1 MLHVKKAS
9 AGSGK
14 TYQLAKM
21 FIKLLLT
28 VKYDGKKR
36 RLRNEESLQEALS
49 SILAVTFTVKA
60 TAEMKQRIVK
70 NLAKLGTADA
80 PNMTAKEIEEVPF
93 LTDFIKEL
101 NTTRDEIAR
110 LSRKALRHL
119 LLHYSDFKVQT
130 IDSFFQSVLH
140 TFAYEASL
148 DDNFN
153 MELDSRY
160 VNSVGFDAALDS
172 LSRKTDDKARQQ
184 EVIFW
189 LNKLMKESTDRN
201 KWNVFARQEGKN
213 YLYSEL
219 VKETENL
226 EREDFHKI
234 KEELEK
240 YFKNLGRPFRDI
252 VREVEDTIYADLPQL
267 FVERKETAEEVLKE
281 LKKCGLSIDDL
292 CQHGPGR
299 IRNSLEYT
307 DPFKTDLIAL
317 AGKALVNERKKK
329 DSGHSLS
336 TKGKDRFKKLCRE
349 NEGINSSLIND
360 LDSAYDVWAEKYNK
374 LQKYLNENKEI
385 LITWEH
391 YKEMLPRLV
400 LVLEI
405 TDRKREFL
413 ESSNALQISD
423 TAHVLSRIIDGE
435 DTPFVYERMGSRINH
450 YLIDEF
456 QDTSR
461 MQWQNLYP
469 LLSNSEAFEYDN
481 LIIGDAKQSIY
492 RFRNA
497 DYRLIQEVDKMFHKV
512 VPYTSDTP
520 PKDMRRENMN
530 FRSKPLIVEFNNFVF
545 SQILNTSQPGKADK
559 EKPEMLFGEEVT
571 EIYKD
576 CVQALPDKEEI
587 KRGVKRSR
595 GYVELIFHPGV
606 GVENGED
613 TAGGGS
619 VSMNNLGFL
628 QLTDRIME
636 LKERG
641 YEFREISIL
650 VQSHDQ
656 GSAVIASIS
665 KYNND
670 NPDSQIPV
678 ISEENLLVAGALS
691 VRIIIHGLE
700 VAARGEQNP
709 LPVNPILH
717 DPVEEEELFGMLQI
731 LPSLA
736 LPAVVEAI
744 AEKFVPESR
753 RNDEAPFLAAFQ
765 DAVLDY
771 CASHPGDIGQF
782 LKWWKR
788 KSKTLTINSPEESD
802 GVKILTIHKA
812 KGLENKCVILPYAG
826 FNFVPSRLHS
836 EWRWVKPHPDIPGH
850 ELLPPYLPLPT
861 KVSLRDTLH
870 ADVRNQYCMEVALD
884 ELNKMYVG
892 FTRPVEE
899 LYIYLPLPKS
909 EGNARASSILL
920 DMVSEE
926 TETSGLLSKKFRVKE
941 EGEGRTV
948 VKYGLPAKKV
958 QIEIE
963 RENKEKKVM
972 DLERYDISTEGAK
985 MQFENGNKLLNS
997 LPRTLEEGEKVDP
1010 RTEGKLKH
1018 RVLQLT
1024 NRPED
1029 LKKALLEMKREGL
1042 INASQLEEWGKEL
1055 EKAILS
1061 VKDYGWFDADKR
1073 IISERPIIESK
1084 ASTNYRPDRVV
1095 VDNEGNATVID
1106 YKFGDRENYHKKQVK
1121 NYVALLKASE
1131 MFASV
1136 SGYLW
1141 YMPDSQPEKV
1151 I

>member
-21 FIKLLLT
+21 FIKLLLS

-36 RLRNEESLQEALS
+36 ILRNEESLQEALS

-60 TAEMKQRIVK
+60 TAEMKQRIVN

-80 PNMTAKEIEEVPF
+80 ENMTDKEIAEVPF

-101 NTTRDEIAR
+101 NTMREEIAR

-153 MELDSRY
+153 MELDSKY

-172 LSRKTDDKARQQ
+172 LSRKSDDKARQQ
-184 EVIFW
+184 EVLYW
-189 LNKLMKESTDRN
+189 LNELMRESTDKN

-234 KEELEK
+234 KDELET
-240 YFKNLGRPFRDI
+240 YFKNLDCPFKDVVRDMEET
-252 VREVEDTIYADLPQL
+252 VFADLGKL
-267 FVERKETAEEVLKE
+267 LEERRDAAAEVIRE
-281 LKKCGLSIDDL
+281 LEKCRLSIEDL
-292 CQHGPGR
+292 SRHTPGR
-299 IRNSLEYT
+299 IRNSLE
-307 DPFKTDLIAL
+307 DANPVKSDLKKL
-317 AGKALVNERKKK
+317 AGKALIAESKKN
-329 DSGHSLS
+329 DPGYSLS
-336 TKGKDRFKKLCRE
+336 GKGKTRFLTLCRE
-349 NEGINSSLIND
+349 YDDINPSLIND
-360 LDSAYDVWAEKYNK
+360 VDSAYDDWAEKYNRV
-374 LQKYLNENKEI
+374 QEYLKENI
-385 LITWEH
+385 RIFNTWDH
-391 YKEMLPRLV
+391 YKKMLPRLV

-405 TDRKREFL
+405 ADRKREFL

-469 LLSNSEAFEYDN
+469 LLNNSEAFEYDN

-530 FRSKPLIVEFNNFVF
+530 FRSKPNIVEFNNFVF
-545 SQILNTSQPGKADK
+545 SQILDTSQPAKADK
-559 EKPEMLFGEEVT
+559 EDSEMLFGEEVI

-576 CVQALPDKEEI
+576 SIQALPEKAEV
-587 KRGVKRSR
+587 KKGVKRSR
-595 GYVELIFHPGV
+595 GYVELVFHPGV
-606 GVENGED
+606 GVEKGEE
-613 TAGGGS
+613 TAGGGT
-619 VSMNNLGFL
+619 VSMNNPGFL
-628 QLTDRIME
+628 ELTDRIME

-641 YEFREISIL
+641 YDFREISIL

-656 GSAVIASIS
+656 GSSVIASIS
-665 KYNND
+665 EYNNAH
-670 NPDSQIPV
+670 PDSQIPV

-691 VRIIIHGLE
+691 IRIIIHGLE

-709 LPVNPILH
+709 LPDNPILH
-717 DPVEEEELFGMLQI
+717 DPVEEEELFGMLQT

-826 FNFVPSRLHS
+826 FNFVPSASHS
-836 EWRWVKPHPDIPGH
+836 EWRWVKPHPDLPGH
-850 ELLPPYLPLPT
+850 EQLPPYLPLPT
-861 KVSLRDTLH
+861 KGSLGDTLH
-870 ADVRNQYCMEVALD
+870 ADVRRQYCMEVALD

-899 LYIYLPLPKS
+899 LYIYLPLSTSPK
-909 EGNARASSILL
+909 NARASRILL
-920 DMVSEE
+920 DMISEKAE
-926 TETSGLLSKKFRVKE
+926 SSGLLSAMFEVE
-941 EGEGRTV
+941 EQEGGRTV
-948 VKYGLPAKKV
+948 VKYGFPASKA
-958 QIEIE
+958 QIEVE

-972 DLERYDISTEGAK
+972 TLECYDISTEGAK

-997 LPRTLEEGEKVDP
+997 LPRTLEEGETIEP

-1018 RVLQLT
+1018 RILQLT

-1042 INASQLEEWGKEL
+1042 ISAFQLEEWGKEL
-1055 EKAILS
+1055 ETAISS
-1061 VKDYGWFDADKR
+1061 VKDYGWFDANKR
-1073 IISERPIIESK
+1073 IISERPIIESS
-1084 ASTNYRPDRVV
+1084 ASINYRPDRVV
-1095 VDNEGNATVID
+1095 VDEEENATVID
-1106 YKFGDRENYHKKQVK
+1106 YKFGDRENYHRKQVK
-1121 NYVALLKASE
+1121 NYVALLKASG